1 VDWRIYH
8 TVNSW
13 SAAHGGIA
21 HAVDVLMTA
30 LVVAIVVA
38 AVCCWFAARP
48 DGGRRWK
55 LAAAG
60 GLVSGAVAFAVNQ
73 LIGAFWDRPRAYET
87 HAGVWHPYA
96 QGTDK
101 SFPSDHAS
109 AAFGI
114 AWGVFLVDR
123 AAGALF
129 LLAAAVLSWSR
140 VVIGAHYP
148 GDVGAGVL
156 VGLGAALLV
165 VRLARPLLVRLVALV
180 ERITDPVV
188 RPLWRRAAH

>member
-1 VDWRIYH
+1 MDWRIYH
-8 TVNSW
+8 SVNEW
-13 SAAHGGIA
+13 TAAHAGVG

-30 LVVAIVVA
+30 LVIAIVVA
-38 AVCCWFAARP
+38 AVACWFAARP
-48 DGGRRWK
+48 GSSGRWK
-55 LAAAG
+55 LAGAG
-60 GLVSGAVAFAVNQ
+60 GLVSGAVAFGINQ
-73 LIGAFWDRPRAYET
+73 VIGAFWDRPRPYET

-96 QGTDK
+96 QGRDK